1 MSGLV
6 SPELVKT
13 VVLLATSVTIVPLFK
28 RIGLGSVLGYLVAG
42 CLVGPAGFGLFQDP
56 AAVVHMAE
64 LGVVMFLFIIGLEMH
79 PELLWAMRKAIFGR
93 GFLQVAT
100 CGTLLTLA
108 GIYLLGFSKEVA
120 FIAGMGFTLSSTAI
134 VMQVLED
141 KGISSA
147 PKGQRIV
154 ATLLFE
160 DLAIVPLLAF
170 VAFLSPNQADAE
182 AGTNWAAIGI
192 SIVAVLVIIA
202 AGKWLMNPVF
212 RIISKAK
219 IREMMTAAA
228 LLVVL
233 GAALLME
240 ISGLSM
246 AMGAFLAGVMLSESS
261 FRHQLEAD
269 IEPFRG
275 LLLGLFFMGVGM
287 SLDLGLV
294 LNNWVWLLAI
304 VAVYVIGKGLGIFI
318 VAAMTRL
325 SLAESIMRTT
335 IMSHGGEFAFVLFSA
350 AATTGILTPDNHAT
364 FTAAV
369 IVSMLLSPLLILIK
383 QGVKKKKGKT
393 EAPNMT
399 GVDTPKDLEANV
411 LVIGFGRFNQIVCQ
425 VLLAK
430 GLSVSVIDSNT
441 DHIRAAA
448 RFGFKLYYGD
458 GARLDVLRASGIANA
473 NCVIVGVGNPE
484 RTEKIVELIKS
495 EYPLVPVFARTYDRQ
510 SAVDLVKKHHVD
522 YYVRETFESAITL
535 SQAAI
540 EHLGSSEEE
549 AKQII
554 NYVRR
559 LDADRFN
566 EEVLHGFSEE
576 VLRKYWVPTPWVNP
590 QHEGTALNEA
600 TADMLEELGESI
612 EVVEVE
618 LDDEQEMKKIKAVS
632 AESTPTS

>member
-1 MSGLV
+1 MSSLV
-6 SPELVKT
+6 SPELIKT

-42 CLVGPAGFGLFQDP
+42 CLVGPSGIGLFQDP
-56 AAVVHMAE
+56 SAVVHMAE

-141 KGISSA
+141 KGINST

-160 DLAIVPLLAF
+160 DLAIVPLLAS
-170 VAFLSPNQADAE
+170 VAFLAPNQVDIE
-182 AGTNWAAIGI
+182 SSTNWAAIGL
-192 SIVAVLVIIA
+192 SLAAVLLLVA
-202 AGKWLMNPVF
+202 AGKWLINPIF

-287 SLDLGLV
+287 SLDLSLV
-294 LNNWVWLLAI
+294 LTNWLWLLAI
-304 VAVYVIGKGLGIFI
+304 VAVYVLGKGLGIFI
-318 VAAMTRL
+318 ISVVTRL
-325 SLAESIMRTT
+325 SLTESIMRTT
-335 IMSHGGEFAFVLFSA
+335 IMAHGGEFAFVLFSA
-350 AATTGILTPDNHAT
+350 AATAGILSPDNHAT

-383 QGVKKKKGKT
+383 QGVKKKKAKRSL
-393 EAPNMT
+393 PNMA
-399 GVDTPKDLEANV
+399 GIEIPDDLEANV

-448 RFGFKLYYGD
+448 RFGFKVYYGD

-495 EYPLVPVFARTYDRQ
+495 EYPLVPVFVRTFDRQ
-510 SAVDLVKKHHVD
+510 SAANLVKNHHVD
-522 YYVRETFESAITL
+522 YYVRETFESALTL
-535 SQAAI
+535 SKAAI
-540 EHLGSSEEE
+540 ERLGSSEEE
-549 AKQII
+549 AADII

-559 LDADRFN
+559 LDTERLN
-566 EEVLHGFSEE
+566 EEILYGFSDE
-576 VLRKYWVPTPWVNP
+576 VIRKYWMPTPWVNP
-590 QHEGTALNEA
+590 QHEGTALNAE

-618 LDDEQEMKKIKAVS
+618 VDDEQEMQKIKQA
-632 AESTPTS
+632 AEKHA